1 MERVLIQTESR
12 SMGLEW
18 RRRGLRLMSQHTSPW
33 TAVRLVKVSMD
44 EVMVWVVKKTL
55 ELRWI
60 LIKQMKN
67 IKLRINRINISNKV
81 KAEFI

>member
-1 MERVLIQTESR
+1 M
-12 SMGLEW
+12 
-18 RRRGLRLMSQHTSPW
+18 
-33 TAVRLVKVSMD
+33 LVKVSTD